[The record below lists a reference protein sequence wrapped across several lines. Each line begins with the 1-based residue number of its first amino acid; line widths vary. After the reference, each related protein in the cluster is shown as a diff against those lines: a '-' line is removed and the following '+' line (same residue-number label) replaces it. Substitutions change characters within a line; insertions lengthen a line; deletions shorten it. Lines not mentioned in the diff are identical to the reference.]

1 MAKKNAPIEE
11 PTQEELAS
19 TVVEETATEETV
31 NGLKEINTEVEAAPV
46 ASDSVVEE
54 EAPAVEEVN
63 PHQIGH
69 TTRAYRG

>member
-1 MAKKNAPIEE
+1 MAKKKEIIEE
-11 PTQEELAS
+11 PA
-19 TVVEETATEETV
+19 VEQVV
-31 NGLKEINTEVEAAPV
+31 NGLKEMNTEVEAAPV
-46 ASDSVVEE
+46 ASDSVVE